1 MFTGDDTVPGRNED
15 SVVQL
20 PPPMPRAAWAA
31 VAAAAPVLIALL
43 IPLGRAFRYEINPDV
58 VAYLRIAHY
67 YAHGQFDL
75 AVSGTWSPLL
85 SWIIA
90 PLLGCVSHP
99 VFAGRI
105 AMGVSA
111 VIMWCGA
118 VAVLCRLRA
127 GAASVILGAWV
138 VAACCLT
145 WSVEGTTPDLLMG
158 GLLCGGV
165 AVLMAPAWPKSIRA
179 ALIAGV
185 LLGAAYLAKA
195 VALPV
200 AFGVTLG
207 IAALWI
213 LSGSAPARTATR
225 SALLSLCALS
235 LTALPWI
242 TILSLEYHRPV
253 FTTVVSRAYAGSNP
267 GAVWCS
273 GPIFGRFHVPET
285 GRISDI
291 EEQGHLTFENDWT
304 PLESSTAFNR
314 QLRAIYR
321 NSISITNRLAEFDWL
336 RLGPF
341 VVIAALLIHRPW
353 RRNMARDRWRWAG
366 VPVACV
372 AGIYIPV
379 HAGLLRYLYPAFPFL
394 LAAAFGMVYHLT
406 RTEDRRP
413 NPARWLGLILV
424 ALSFTGPAVETLRVR
439 FPSSDLGKGQAAVAY
454 DLAERFKAA
463 GIEGSIAGY
472 GPYINGFYLA
482 FFTGRPW
489 HGGAPNA
496 TAADFRN
503 SGADLAIIARYDRA
517 QVENLDRDSGLESL
531 DGILF
536 ASSEEA
542 EACPAKVYR
551 ILPAQERAP

>member
-1 MFTGDDTVPGRNED
+1 MNAVHDTDADGCGDGVT
-15 SVVQL
+15 QI
-20 PPPMPRAAWAA
+20 PPPLSHMAW
-31 VAAAAPVLIALL
+31 VAIALALPVLIVLL
-43 IPLGRAFRYEINPDV
+43 IPVGRAFRYEINPDV

-90 PLLGCVSHP
+90 PLLACVSHP

-105 AMGVSA
+105 AMGISA
-111 VIMWCGA
+111 VILWCGA
-118 VAVLCRLRA
+118 VAVLYRLRT
-127 GAASVILGAWV
+127 GAAGVILGAWV
-138 VAACCLT
+138 TAACCLT
-145 WSVEGTTPDLLMG
+145 WSVEGTTPDLLMA
-158 GLLCGGV
+158 GLLCGSV
-165 AVLMAPAWPKSIRA
+165 AVLMAPAWPTSMRA
-179 ALIAGV
+179 ALIAGI

-213 LSGSAPARTATR
+213 LSGSAPARTVMR
-225 SALLSLCALS
+225 SAFLSLCALS

-267 GAVWCS
+267 NAVWCS
-273 GPIFGRFHVPET
+273 GPIFGRFHIPEA

-291 EEQGHLTFENDWT
+291 EEQGHLTSDNDWM
-304 PLESSTAFNR
+304 PLESSTAFKR

-321 NSISITNRLAEFDWL
+321 NTISITHRLAEFDWL
-336 RLGPF
+336 CLGPF
-341 VVIAALLIHRPW
+341 IVIAALLIHRPW

-366 VPVACV
+366 APVACI

-406 RTEDRRP
+406 RIEDRRL
-413 NPARWLGLILV
+413 NPARWLGLMLV
-424 ALSFTGPAVETLRVR
+424 AVSFTGPAIETLRVR
-439 FPSSDLGKGQAAVAY
+439 FPSSDLGKGQAATAY
-454 DLAERFKAA
+454 DLADRFKAV

-489 HGGAPNA
+489 HGGKPDAS
-496 TAADFRN
+496 AADFRN
-503 SGADLAIIARYDRA
+503 SGADLAVIARYDLA
-517 QVENLDRDSGLESL
+517 QAENLDRDPSFESL
-531 DGILF
+531 DGLLF
-536 ASSEEA
+536 ANPEEA
-542 EACPAKVYR
+542 AACRAKVYR
-551 ILPAQERAP
+551 ILRNAERAP